1 MVCVASHLE
10 PAMKKI
16 AIFLACS
23 IALTLVFYEIADY
36 LVPGSPSEEM
46 TFLLAVIAVVL
57 VWVVQSCIR
66 VSRVKKD
73 GAPAVR

>member
-1 MVCVASHLE
+1 
-10 PAMKKI
+10 MKKI

-46 TFLLAVIAVVL
+46 TFLLAVIAFVL